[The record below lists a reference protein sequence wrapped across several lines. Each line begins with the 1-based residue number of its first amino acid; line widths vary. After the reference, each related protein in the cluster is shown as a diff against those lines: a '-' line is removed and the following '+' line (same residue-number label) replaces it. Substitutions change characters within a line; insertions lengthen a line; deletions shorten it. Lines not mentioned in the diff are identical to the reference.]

1 MSRIHS
7 HRACRSLALALAAIC
22 SVLPLALAKPS
33 ESGPSNAAPPTEVV
47 AVIFSDFHEPSCAEV
62 SPLLEE
68 LAKARHLRLQQIVKQ
83 APNDPA
89 AIPAHEAAMAAGAQG
104 QFRAM
109 QDLLFKKPD
118 ATPEDFDSM
127 AHTLRLD
134 IQRFHQALEH
144 HEFRDA
150 VLQDIAEARGL
161 GVHSTPTLFVNGSRV
176 DGIEALRSAVRGAVT
191 SAPPTWESLP
201 IETLTLDF
209 SGSPSSGPE
218 KAPITIV
225 EFTDFRC
232 GFCRINSRILT
243 ELTAAYPG
251 KIRRIFKHYSHDSG
265 DVGALPHLA
274 SLAANQQGKFWE
286 MHHSIMTRPL
296 DNRADLLDRARSMG
310 LQMDTFEKNLVDPQ
324 FKALLARDS
333 SEGEHLGIH
342 ATPTTFLNG
351 RRVVGRQSLETW
363 KKHVDELLG
372 TTPSKVTGP
381 PSPSESGTSA
391 SIVSALALGPEEATF
406 LVEAFV
412 DVGDPG
418 ASNLVAIL
426 KQFADERPAIR
437 VQFKNLPNPQLPGHV
452 LLHESLMAA
461 AAQNRFWPMLT
472 AIVSSEGSRDVAE
485 LTRMARGLGMDTNRF
500 IASLT
505 NHEQLPIINVDVT
518 EGRQRGLHGS
528 AVFINGTRFEGEPTV
543 ENWARQM
550 EESSCCGKSIASKK

>member
-1 MSRIHS
+1 MPRSHPCDMSRF
-7 HRACRSLALALAAIC
+7 LALMVTVTCSLFASALGTPTEGESTNPA
-22 SVLPLALAKPS
+22 PS
-33 ESGPSNAAPPTEVV
+33 TEVV
-47 AVIFSDFHEPSCAEV
+47 AVIFSDFHNPSCAEV

-68 LAKARHLRLQQIVKQ
+68 LAKARHLNLQQIFKQ

-104 QFRAM
+104 RYRAM
-109 QDLLFKKPD
+109 QDLLFRKPD
-118 ATPEDFDSM
+118 ATQADIDAM
-127 AHTLRLD
+127 AQTLHLD
-134 IQRFHQALEH
+134 IQRFRHALEQR
-144 HEFRDA
+144 EFHDA

-161 GVHSTPTLFVNGSRV
+161 GVRSTPTLFVNGSRV
-176 DGIEALRSAVRGAVT
+176 DGIDALRSAVRGVVT
-191 SAPPTWESLP
+191 SAPPAWESLP
-201 IETLTLDF
+201 VEALTLDF
-209 SGSPSSGPE
+209 SGSPSSGPD

-232 GFCRINSRILT
+232 GFCRINSRVLS

-251 KIRRIFKHYSHDSG
+251 KVRRIFKHYPHDSG
-265 DVGALPHLA
+265 A

-286 MHHSIMTRPL
+286 MHQSIMTRPL

-310 LQMDTFEKNLVDPQ
+310 LQMETFEKDLDDPR
-324 FKALLARDS
+324 FNALLARDS

-372 TTPSKVTGP
+372 TTSSVVTHPST
-381 PSPSESGTSA
+381 PSEGVTSA
-391 SIVSALALGPEEATF
+391 RISSSLAIGPEDAAF

-412 DVGDPG
+412 DAGAPG
-418 ASNLVAIL
+418 ASNLVATL
-426 KQFADERPAIR
+426 KQFSDERPAIR
-437 VQFKNLPNPQLPGHV
+437 IQFKNLPDPQLPGHL

-472 AIVSSEGSRDVAE
+472 AVVSSEGSWNIDGLNR
-485 LTRMARGLGMDTNRF
+485 LARGLGMDTDRF
-500 IASLT
+500 TASLT
-505 NHEQLPIINVDVT
+505 NHQHLSTINLDVT
-518 EGRQRGLHGS
+518 EGQQRRLHGS

-543 ENWARQM
+543 GNWARQM
-550 EESSCCGKSIASKK
+550 EESSCCGKSVASKK